1 MKTHFFKLFLFLSY
15 TFFINTNV
23 NARSYFQV
31 NDTIQKTDSL
41 KPQNNTLL
49 GKILYEA
56 TDTTSISPK
65 EKLIRL
71 YNNAKITY
79 QDMEITSG
87 IIIVDYDKNEIYAG
101 RIKDSVGNLVQSP
114 VFKQAG
120 EEINPDSIRYN
131 FETKKALIWNS
142 KTKQS
147 EMNVFSEATK
157 KENDSVYFIKEAK
170 VTTSRN
176 IEDPEYYIRI
186 RSGKFIPDNKII
198 AGPSNL
204 YIYDVPTPIFL
215 PFGYFPLAKDR
226 NSGFI
231 FPSIGQTN
239 RRGYFVQNGGYYIA
253 ASDFFDLTLLGD
265 YYTNGSYG
273 FRVESSYR
281 KRYRYN
287 GRLSIRFENLIDG
300 ERGLPG
306 YSKSNIY
313 NFRWSHSQDSKAN
326 PNSNVKRMGHINA
339 PPSKK

>member
-1 MKTHFFKLFLFLSY
+1 MAGTSPIPDPGGSAFEKAWFDNKNKIITLFDRAELYY
-15 TFFINTNV
+15 TDIEL
-23 NARSYFQV
+23 Q
-31 NDTIQKTDSL
+31 
-41 KPQNNTLL
+41 
-49 GKILYEA
+49 
-56 TDTTSISPK
+56 
-65 EKLIRL
+65 
-71 YNNAKITY
+71 
-79 QDMEITSG
+79 SG
-87 IIIVDYDKNEIYAG
+87 IIKFNWETNIVSAG
-101 RIKDSVGNLVQSP
+101 RIKDSLGNLVQSP

-253 ASDFFDLTLLGD
+253 ASDFFDLTLLGVGND
-265 YYTNGSYG
+265 GHIASLFKNNINKTNKKN
-273 FRVESSYR
+273 VVTVD
-281 KRYRYN
+281 KTKTAK
-287 GRLSIRFENLIDG
+287 NL
-300 ERGLPG
+300 LN
-306 YSKSNIY
+306 SKSL
-313 NFRWSHSQDSKAN
+313 
-326 PNSNVKRMGHINA
+326 M
-339 PPSKK
+339 

>member
-1 MKTHFFKLFLFLSY
+1 MHINNKHKNCVLISLALFLSN
-15 TFFINTNV
+15 FFVLAQEKDIDSIVVDTLINN
-23 NARSYFQV
+23 
-31 NDTIQKTDSL
+31 
-41 KPQNNTLL
+41 
-49 GKILYEA
+49 KILIDKVDRKAKGYVSVDNKNKIITLFDRAELYY
-56 TDTTSISPK
+56 TDI
-65 EKLIRL
+65 EL
-71 YNNAKITY
+71 
-79 QDMEITSG
+79 QSG
-87 IIIVDYDKNEIYAG
+87 IIKFNWETNIVSAG

-142 KTKQS
+142 KTKQN
-147 EMNVFSEATK
+147 EMNVFSKATK

-239 RRGYFVQNGGYYIA
+239 RRGYYVQNGGYYIA
-253 ASDFFDLTLLGD
+253 AWDCFELTLFGD
-265 YYTNGSYG
+265 
-273 FRVESSYR
+273 
-281 KRYRYN
+281 
-287 GRLSIRFENLIDG
+287 
-300 ERGLPG
+300 
-306 YSKSNIY
+306 
-313 NFRWSHSQDSKAN
+313 
-326 PNSNVKRMGHINA
+326 
-339 PPSKK
+339 

>member
-1 MKTHFFKLFLFLSY
+1 MC
-15 TFFINTNV
+15 I
-23 NARSYFQV
+23 R
-31 NDTIQKTDSL
+31 DS
-41 KPQNNTLL
+41 
-49 GKILYEA
+49 
-56 TDTTSISPK
+56 
-65 EKLIRL
+65 
-71 YNNAKITY
+71 
-79 QDMEITSG
+79 
-87 IIIVDYDKNEIYAG
+87 
-101 RIKDSVGNLVQSP
+101 
-114 VFKQAG
+114 
-120 EEINPDSIRYN
+120 
-131 FETKKALIWNS
+131 
-142 KTKQS
+142 
-147 EMNVFSEATK
+147 
-157 KENDSVYFIKEAK
+157 
-170 VTTSRN
+170 
-176 IEDPEYYIRI
+176 
-186 RSGKFIPDNKII
+186 
-198 AGPSNL
+198 
-204 YIYDVPTPIFL
+204 PTPIFL

-326 PNSNVKRMGHINA
+326 PNSRFSASVNLGSSNYFRESLNQINTPNFLNNSLNSSVSYSKTFRGYPSVNMSISASHSQNLSLIHI
-339 PPSKK
+339 